1 MDFSGLGRTET
12 NFDFLFSPPNLVP
25 HVAHSNM
32 KDLEWERN
40 RVNGVTYLSEVVLNV
55 TELMK
60 NDFCKWGGEAD
71 DYRLYKVLK
80 RKYLFYIADKRTSF
94 RAYID

>member
-1 MDFSGLGRTET
+1 MIF
-12 NFDFLFSPPNLVP
+12 FFLFPNLVP
-25 HVAHSNM
+25 RVAHSNM

-40 RVNGVTYLSEVVLNV
+40 RVNGVTYLSEVVFNV

-60 NDFCKWGGEAD
+60 VDFCRWGGETD

-80 RKYLFYIADKRTSF
+80 RKYLFYIADKRTLF
-94 RAYID
+94 RAY